1 MLQSQPQTE
10 HPWTVYKNGKLQSDW
25 LDICDVQWGKKQQ
38 QQQKKRDFIS
48 LVGNKTYSVTNVT

>member
-38 QQQKKRDFIS
+38 QQQKKEIL
-48 LVGNKTYSVTNVT
+48 LVWWETKRTRLLT